1 MGRKRTHL
9 KLNAPARTDLRRRL
23 RVTKDP
29 RERERLQV
37 ALWAA
42 EGDYTLEDLA
52 RMAGRARAS
61 IQTWLNKF
69 AAGGLEGLVRRDT
82 PPGSS
87 SPLGSAQIQAELR
100 AGLAAGRWRSAS
112 EIAVWLEAEHGI
124 RRARKS
130 IYYWLRKTPPRR
142 GPRGASG

>member
-9 KLNAPARTDLRRRL
+9 KLTTRVRGELRRRL

-42 EGDYTLEDLA
+42 GGEHTLEDLA

-61 IQTWLNKF
+61 IQTWLDKF
-69 AAGGLEGLVRRDT
+69 AAGGVDGLLHRDT

-87 SPLGSAQIQAELR
+87 SPLASAQIQAELR
-100 AGLAAGRWRSAS
+100 AGLAAGRWRSAA
-112 EIAVWLEAEHGI
+112 EIAGWLEAEHGI
-124 RRARKS
+124 RRSRKS
-130 IYYWLRKTPPRR
+130 IYYWLRKAPPRR
-142 GPRGASG
+142 DPRGASG